1 MKHIRLIPV
10 LLAAFPLVSNAQQ
23 AASASVPL
31 PVAGPDTSK
40 PIVDVIDPKDGDT
53 VVFLG
58 DSITHQCL
66 YTQYVEDYFYTRYPK
81 AHIHFHNAGVGG
93 DRAKDA
99 LTRFDEDVAAYK
111 PKYVTILLGM
121 NDGTY
126 TDFQKPVFDT
136 YQKDMSTVLDRIAEL
151 GATAV
156 PMTPTMHDS
165 RARRLYG
172 KPMEPRDT
180 YYNGVL
186 ALYGAWLREQ
196 AEVRGLGFVDMYSPL
211 NAITL
216 EQRTRDPKW
225 TMIKDAVHPG
235 PTGQVVMA
243 AAILNDM
250 VAKSPVSSIRVHE
263 KDGKLTA
270 TGGRGTINE
279 FASDGGKVSFTFAAQ
294 SLPWVLPPDTTEGF
308 TLTHAAHRYSN
319 EKLIV
324 NALKPGKYDVTIDGQ
339 SIGTFTEEQ
348 LETGVELGANDKTP
362 QYRQALKVATLNK
375 QRNEQAYHPIRDQ
388 FAALKG
394 KRRDLQKAIDA
405 NDPMLDAKKAEFD
418 SWYSAM
424 KKTVADLQAKAKAL
438 EDQIY
443 TENQPK
449 PHRYEIALVP

>member
-10 LLAAFPLVSNAQQ
+10 LLAAFPWVSNAQQ
-23 AASASVPL
+23 AASASTPPPVPL
-31 PVAGPDTSK
+31 PDFTK

-66 YTQYVEDYFYTRYPK
+66 YTQYVEDYFYTRLPK
-81 AHIHFHNAGVGG
+81 TRIRFHNAGVSG

-99 LTRFDEDVAAYK
+99 LNRFDEDVAAYK

-136 YQKDMSTVLDRIAEL
+136 YQKDMSTVLDRIADL

-156 PMTPTMHDS
+156 PMTPTMFDARS
-165 RARRLYG
+165 RRLFG
-172 KPMEPRDT
+172 KPAEPRDT

-196 AEVRGLGFVDMYSPL
+196 AEIRGLGFVDMYAPL

-216 EQRTRDPKW
+216 EQRAKDPKW
-225 TMIKDAVHPG
+225 SMIRDAIHPG
-235 PTGQVVMA
+235 PTGQVVMT

-250 VAKSPVSSIRVHE
+250 VAPSPVFSIQVHQRQA
-263 KDGKLTA
+263 KVGT
-270 TGGRGTINE
+270 TVVNGTIGE
-279 FASDGGKVSFTFAAQ
+279 FTALDDKISFTFTAN
-294 SLPWVLPPDTTEGF
+294 SLPWVLPSDAREGF
-308 TLTHAAHRYSN
+308 QLTDAVRRFSS
-319 EKLIV
+319 EKLFV
-324 NALKPGKYDVTIDGQ
+324 NALKPGKYELKIDGQ
-339 SIGTFTEEQ
+339 TVGTYTEDE
-348 LETGVELGANDKTP
+348 LEAGIELGANDKTP
-362 QYRQALKVATLNK
+362 QYQQALKVAMLNK
-375 QRNEQAYHPIRDQ
+375 ERNEKACHPIRDQ
-388 FAALKG
+388 YGALKV
-394 KRRDLQKAIDA
+394 KRRDLFKATET
-405 NDPMLDAKKAEFD
+405 NDSALDTKNAEFE
-418 SWYSAM
+418 AFTVTM
-424 KKTVADLQAKAKAL
+424 KKTVADLLARARAL

-449 PHRYEIALVP
+449 PHRFEINATE